1 MARFGDSISGMSSCS
16 QPSLVRRT
24 ILSLTA
30 AVACQA
36 AVHAAEPGVS
46 ATEITIGQNISLQ
59 GAKNRYGVA
68 ALDGVK
74 LYLDAVNAA
83 GGVHGRQIVLRTL
96 DDDTK
101 SPVAEANARKLVAEG
116 AFILFASQEGGPSTA
131 VAKVAE
137 ELRVPF
143 FGPMAGSP
151 NLRRPHSPM
160 VFPVRAEHRDEFR
173 ALMEWGR
180 RTGLKTV
187 GFFHADSDV
196 GRAHLENVK
205 IAAAELG
212 MSVTLALPFKGDIS
226 DLQLDEMAGQIIAAQ
241 PDVMLNH
248 GSAGVYGKLITRV
261 RKSRAKTTFMAVNS
275 GSTQLAADLGSLA
288 HGMVFSQV
296 VPSPWE
302 RKHPVSREYQEAMA
316 KNRTG
321 VALSYGGLEGYLT
334 AKALVMALQA
344 TGKNLTRASFVAAL
358 ERSTFDLGGVTLR
371 YSNKSHDGSRFVD
384 LSMYSREDRFIH

>member
-1 MARFGDSISGMSSCS
+1 MSARKKPGLLCRRAMVG
-16 QPSLVRRT
+16 LVAALLT
-24 ILSLTA
+24 QTA
-30 AVACQA
+30 AY
-36 AVHAAEPGVS
+36 AAEPGVT
-46 ATEITIGQNISLQ
+46 AGEIVLGQNITLQ
-59 GAKNRYGVA
+59 GGKNRYGVA
-68 ALDGVK
+68 ALDGIK

-83 GGVHGRQIVLRTL
+83 GGVHGRKIVLRTL
-96 DDDTK
+96 DDDNK
-101 SPVAEANARKLVAEG
+101 APSAEANARKLVAEN

-173 ALMEWGR
+173 ALMEWGQ
-180 RTGLKTV
+180 RTGLKSV
-187 GFFHADSDV
+187 GFLLSDSDV

-226 DLQLDEMAGQIIAAQ
+226 DQMLGEMADQIAATQ
-241 PDVMLNH
+241 PDLMFNH
-248 GSAGVYGKLITRV
+248 GSAGVYGKLIAKARKTRV
-261 RKSRAKTTFMAVNS
+261 KTTFMAVNS
-275 GSTQLAADLGSLA
+275 GSTQLAADLGPLA

-302 RKHPVSREYQEAMA
+302 RKHPISREFQEAMN
-316 KNRTG
+316 KSRPG

-344 TGKNLTRASFVAAL
+344 TGKDLTRATFVSTL
-358 ERSTFDLGGVTLR
+358 ERSNFDLGGMTIR

-384 LSMYSREDRFIH
+384 LSMYSRDDRFIH

>member
-1 MARFGDSISGMSSCS
+1 MPARNIPGLCRRAVLGFVAAMS
-16 QPSLVRRT
+16 T
-24 ILSLTA
+24 
-30 AVACQA
+30 QA

-46 ATEITIGQNISLQ
+46 AGEIVIGQNITLQ
-59 GAKNRYGVA
+59 GGKNRYGVA
-68 ALDGVK
+68 ALDGIK
-74 LYLDAVNAA
+74 LHLDAVNAA
-83 GGVHGRQIVLRTL
+83 GGVQGRKIVLRTA
-96 DDDTK
+96 DDDNK
-101 SPVAEANARKLVAEG
+101 APAAEANARKLLAEG

-173 ALMEWGR
+173 ALMAWGQ
-180 RTGLKTV
+180 RTGLKSV

-196 GRAHLENVK
+196 GRAHLDNVR

-212 MSVTLALPFKGDIS
+212 MTVVLALPFKGDIS
-226 DLQLDEMAGQIIAAQ
+226 DLMLDEMASQISTAQ
-241 PDVMLNH
+241 PDMMLNH
-248 GSAGVYGKLITRV
+248 GSAGVYGKLIARARKTRI
-261 RKSRAKTTFMAVNS
+261 KTTFMAVNS
-275 GSTQLAADLGSLA
+275 GSTQLAADLGPLA
-288 HGMVFSQV
+288 HGMVFAQV

-302 RKHPVSREYQEAMA
+302 RKHAIARDYQEAMN
-316 KNRTG
+316 KSRPG

-344 TGKNLTRASFVAAL
+344 TGKDLTRTTFINAL
-358 ERSTFDLGGVTLR
+358 ERANFDLGGMTVR
-371 YSNKSHDGSRFVD
+371 YSAKSHDGSRFVD
-384 LSMYSREDRFIH
+384 LSMFSRDDRFIH

>member
-1 MARFGDSISGMSSCS
+1 MPARNIPGLCRRAVLGFVAAMS
-16 QPSLVRRT
+16 T
-24 ILSLTA
+24 
-30 AVACQA
+30 QA

-46 ATEITIGQNISLQ
+46 AGEIVIGQNITLQ
-59 GAKNRYGVA
+59 GGKNRYGVA
-68 ALDGVK
+68 ALDGIK
-74 LYLDAVNAA
+74 LHLDAVNAA
-83 GGVHGRQIVLRTL
+83 GGVQGRKIVLRTA
-96 DDDTK
+96 DDDNK
-101 SPVAEANARKLVAEG
+101 APAAEANARKLLAEG

-173 ALMEWGR
+173 ALMAWGQ
-180 RTGLKTV
+180 RTGLKSV

-196 GRAHLENVK
+196 GRAHLDNVR

-212 MSVTLALPFKGDIS
+212 MTVVLALPFKGDIS
-226 DLQLDEMAGQIIAAQ
+226 DLMLDEMASQISTAQ
-241 PDVMLNH
+241 PDMMLNH
-248 GSAGVYGKLITRV
+248 GSAGVYGKLIARARKTRI
-261 RKSRAKTTFMAVNS
+261 KTTFMAVNS
-275 GSTQLAADLGSLA
+275 GSTQLAADLGPLA
-288 HGMVFSQV
+288 HGMVFAQV

-302 RKHPVSREYQEAMA
+302 RKHAIARDYQEAMN
-316 KNRTG
+316 KSRPG

-344 TGKNLTRASFVAAL
+344 TGKDLTRTTFINAL
-358 ERSTFDLGGVTLR
+358 ERSNFDLGGMTVR
-371 YSNKSHDGSRFVD
+371 YSAKSHDGSRFVD
-384 LSMYSREDRFIH
+384 LSMFSRDDRFIH

>member
-1 MARFGDSISGMSSCS
+1 MAVPVAPALRRR
-16 QPSLVRRT
+16 SLLAFV
-24 ILSLTA
+24 A
-30 AVACQA
+30 ASACA
-36 AVHAAEPGVS
+36 TVVHAAEPGIS
-46 ATEITIGQNISLQ
+46 AAEIIIGQNITLQ
-59 GAKNRYGVA
+59 GGKNRYGVA
-68 ALDGVK
+68 ALDGIK
-74 LYLDAVNAA
+74 LYLEAVNAS
-83 GGVHGRQIVLRTL
+83 GGVNGRKIVLRTL
-96 DDDTK
+96 DDDNK
-101 SPVAEANARKLVAEG
+101 APAAEANARKLVSEG
-116 AFILFASQEGGPSTA
+116 VFILFASQEGGPSTA
-131 VAKVAE
+131 VAKAAE

-151 NLRRPHSPM
+151 NLRRPLSPM

-173 ALMEWGR
+173 ALMDWGQ
-180 RTGLKTV
+180 RTGLKSV

-226 DLQLDEMAGQIIAAQ
+226 DLMLDEMAAQIIAAQ

-261 RKSRAKTTFMAVNS
+261 RKVRAKIAFMAVNS
-275 GSTQLAADLGSLA
+275 GSTQLAADLGPLA

-302 RKHPVSREYQEAMA
+302 RKHAIAREFQEAMN
-316 KNRTG
+316 KSRPG
-321 VALSYGGLEGYLT
+321 VALSYGGLEGFLT

-344 TGKNLTRASFVAAL
+344 TGKDLTRASFVSAL
-358 ERSTFDLGGVTLR
+358 ERSNFDLGGMTVR
-371 YSNKSHDGSRFVD
+371 YSNKSHEGSRFVD
-384 LSMYSREDRFIH
+384 LSMYSRDDRFIH

>member
-1 MARFGDSISGMSSCS
+1 MSARNSPRLCRRAILA
-16 QPSLVRRT
+16 LVAA
-24 ILSLTA
+24 LST
-30 AVACQA
+30 QA

-46 ATEITIGQNISLQ
+46 AGEIVIGQNITLQ
-59 GAKNRYGVA
+59 GGKNRYGVA
-68 ALDGVK
+68 ALDGIK
-74 LYLDAVNAA
+74 LHLDAVNAA
-83 GGVHGRQIVLRTL
+83 GGVHGRKIVLRTA
-96 DDDTK
+96 DDDNK
-101 SPVAEANARKLVAEG
+101 APAAETNARKLIADG

-173 ALMEWGR
+173 ALMEWGQ
-180 RTGLKTV
+180 RTGLKSV
-187 GFFHADSDV
+187 GFFHSDSDV

-226 DLQLDEMAGQIIAAQ
+226 DLMLDEMAGQISTAQ
-241 PDVMLNH
+241 PDMMLNH
-248 GSAGVYGKLITRV
+248 GSAGVYGKLIARARKTRI
-261 RKSRAKTTFMAVNS
+261 KTTFMAVNS
-275 GSTQLAADLGSLA
+275 GSTQLAAELGPLA

-302 RKHPVSREYQEAMA
+302 RKHAISREYQEAMS
-316 KNRTG
+316 KSRPG

-344 TGKNLTRASFVAAL
+344 IGKDLTRTTFVNAL
-358 ERSTFDLGGVTLR
+358 ERLNVDLGGMTVR
-371 YSNKSHDGSRFVD
+371 YSAKSHDGSRFVD
-384 LSMYSREDRFIH
+384 LSMFSRDDRFIH